1 MIIEEK
7 KINTNM
13 QNILMENRQRL
24 NISGV
29 IEVVNFDDE
38 TICVNTE
45 LGLLTVK
52 GQQLKVNKLNL
63 DNTELLVEGQIT
75 SLIYSENYSKTGF
88 FQKLFK

>member
-1 MIIEEK
+1 MVEEK
-7 KINTNM
+7 NKL

-29 IEVVNFDDE
+29 IDVINFDE
-38 TICVNTE
+38 QTVCVNTE

-52 GQQLKVNKLNL
+52 GMSLKLNKLNL
-63 DNTELLVEGQIT
+63 DNTELMIEGDIMSLVYT
-75 SLIYSENYSKTGF
+75 DNYSRGGF

>member
-1 MIIEEK
+1 MMLEEK
-7 KINTNM
+7 KINNSM

-63 DNTELLVEGQIT
+63 DNTELLVEGQIG
-75 SLIYSENYSKTGF
+75 SLMYSENYSKSGF

>member
-1 MIIEEK
+1 MIEEK
-7 KINTNM
+7 RINSTI

-29 IEVVNFDDE
+29 IEVVNFDEE

-63 DNTELLVEGQIT
+63 DNTELLVEGQIS
-75 SLIYSENYSKTGF
+75 SLIYSENYTKTGF

>member
-1 MIIEEK
+1 MLEEK
-7 KINTNM
+7 KINNSM

-63 DNTELLVEGQIT
+63 DNTELLVEGQIG
-75 SLIYSENYSKTGF
+75 SLMYSENYSKSGF

>member
-1 MIIEEK
+1 MMIEEK
-7 KINTNM
+7 RINNSL

-29 IEVVNFDDE
+29 IEVVNFDEE

-63 DNTELLVEGQIT
+63 DNTELLVEGQIC
-75 SLIYSENYSKTGF
+75 SLIYSENYTKTGF